1 MKKIAFLI
9 CVILIAAML
18 GGVLTA
24 CGEAK
29 PAKPV
34 VLKFA
39 SAAMGPDYT
48 GVEQA
53 FVDAFNARCGPDYT
67 IEYYGAEQM
76 LSFPE
81 LLDGVRTGA
90 ADMAAITPNAN
101 SADEPKLGAVEMPFL
116 FNNLDAHIYA
126 VPKLMPLYADILEKQ
141 FNQKLLCLHNYTGM
155 ALISTKPVK
164 TLEDWNGLLVQAI
177 SPVIASIIQ
186 ALGGAPVT
194 GQPYTESY
202 SLLEKGTVDAVIT
215 APAAM
220 RIFALPD
227 VAKYMASAYMSPA
240 IHGFSINL
248 DAWNKLPKNIQN
260 IMLEEAQK
268 QSDVIDNWLKGE
280 WVKDHEAIAAA
291 GVDIY
296 NVPQA
301 EIDRWKAACKPV
313 TDELMAT
320 YGDFGKKVMD
330 IANEANAKYPN

>member
-1 MKKIAFLI
+1 MKKLAFLVCI
-9 CVILIAAML
+9 ILVVAVM

-34 VLKFA
+34 VLKMA

-90 ADMAAITPNAN
+90 ADMGAITPNAN

-155 ALISTKPVK
+155 ALISTKPVH

-227 VAKYMASAYMSPA
+227 VAKYMTSAYMSPA
-240 IHGFSINL
+240 VHGFSINL
-248 DAWNKLPKNIQN
+248 DAWNKLPKNVQN

-268 QSDVIDNWLKGE
+268 QSDVIDNWLRGE

-301 EIDRWKAACKPV
+301 EIDRWKAACQSV
-313 TDELMAT
+313 IDELMAK
-320 YGDFGKKVMD
+320 YGDFGTKVMD
-330 IANEANAKYPN
+330 IAKEANAKYPN